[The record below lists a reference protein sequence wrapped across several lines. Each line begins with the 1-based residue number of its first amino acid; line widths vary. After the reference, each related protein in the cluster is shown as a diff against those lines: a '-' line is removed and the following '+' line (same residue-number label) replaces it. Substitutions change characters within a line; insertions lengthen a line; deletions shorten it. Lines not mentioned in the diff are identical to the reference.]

1 MRAVRSPLATFALAL
16 AVLAAP
22 GAFAESEAVIEA
34 PMATALNDFLP
45 VWMPEDG
52 DEIRFEVLR
61 KGKHFG
67 FHNVVFDVSGEGDF
81 TATSEVELTA
91 KFGPITAYKY
101 RHDSVEVWQGG
112 QFVGLSAE
120 TRKDGKD
127 IVASAQI
134 GEGGLAVTGTNF
146 TGTYP
151 ADIIPANHWNVS
163 QLYSNTILSTEGG
176 QPLDVTVEN
185 LGRETVVIDGIPL
198 EATKVKLASDLTIFL
213 WYDDDGRW
221 LKLNFTARGQL
232 IEYVLQ
238 DLY

>member
-1 MRAVRSPLATFALAL
+1 MSILRSL
-16 AVLAAP
+16 AVTIGLAFLTLAVP
-22 GAFAESEAVIEA
+22 PVFGDSASVIET
-34 PMATALNDFLP
+34 PSATELSDFLP
-45 VWMPEDG
+45 VWLPEDG
-52 DEIRFEVLR
+52 DVINFKVLR
-61 KGKHFG
+61 KGKPFG
-67 FHNVVFDVSGEGDF
+67 YHRVKFDATGEGGF
-81 TATSEVELTA
+81 TATNEVELTA

-101 RHDSVEVWQGG
+101 RHESVEVWQGG